1 MYYGFIWDNKLV
13 KSYYENYDKI
23 SCVNYIIT
31 LNRILSKKSYKQQ
44 IEAYIEQFR
53 DGYNSIDYNFSGDV
67 YNTNIDIDKSNID
80 DIVKAIK
87 KEISIKEFQINL
99 IEECQEY
106 FSVNIEENEEI
117 RNNNTVF

>member
-1 MYYGFIWDNKLV
+1 MLHKYNKLV

-53 DGYNSIDYNFSGDV
+53 DGYSSIDYNFSGDV